1 VSYICYNA
9 FVIYTSISSVM
20 NRSEFLLFVI
30 LAVAVI
36 VLNILAIVVILTRY
50 Y

>member
-1 VSYICYNA
+1 MTR
-9 FVIYTSISSVM
+9 F
-20 NRSEFLLFVI
+20 EFRLFVI
-30 LAVAVI
+30 LAIIVT

>member
-1 VSYICYNA
+1 
-9 FVIYTSISSVM
+9 M